1 MAEDGKLS
9 DSDGAILVKIS
20 RKAVTEFL
28 SNGNKIKLEPE
39 FEKKFSFNSGVFV
52 TLNKTGGLRGCIGFP
67 MPVKKLSR
75 TKQPYIK

>member
-1 MAEDGKLS
+1 MAEDSKLS
-9 DSDGAILVKIS
+9 DSYGAVLVNTA

-52 TLNKTGGLRGCIGFP
+52 TLN
-67 MPVKKLSR
+67 
-75 TKQPYIK
+75 

>member
-1 MAEDGKLS
+1 MAEDSKLS

-52 TLNKTGGLRGCIGFP
+52 TLNKTGG
-67 MPVKKLSR
+67 
-75 TKQPYIK
+75 